1 MARGTLEL
9 NRFVGT
15 WTLLVIGIIGIS
27 TSTLWIRLGTA
38 QGDLDEVQLAFLRLA
53 LAVPVL
59 WLLGKREKPFPLTC
73 SGSSI
78 LIAGACL
85 ALHFGAWMA
94 SLAYLS
100 VATSVVLVYLHPVII
115 YAIEVMRGR
124 TTLKVPCIGGVLLT
138 LCGTTILALFAEDSG
153 QSVQN
158 DHRLWGMGL
167 SVVGSLAFVGYLL
180 AGRSATQQMPTV
192 TYATRA
198 YAVAAFGLLIWL
210 FSMDS
215 KVIPETGLGWGYA
228 ALLALFPT
236 LLGHTPL
243 NAALKR
249 LPPTVVSTTYLG
261 EMAGAP
267 LLVWLVIQEAP
278 PTSFWIG
285 GPLVVA
291 GIMIVARNSEKLSKE
306 SVNPDS
312 GSQ

>member
-1 MARGTLEL
+1 L
-9 NRFVGT
+9 NRSTGT
-15 WTLLVIGIIGIS
+15 WSLLIIGILGIS
-27 TSTLWIRLGTA
+27 TSTLWIRLATDQAGME
-38 QGDLDEVQLAFLRLA
+38 EVQLAFLRLA
-53 LAVPVL
+53 LALPVL
-59 WLLGKREKPFPLTC
+59 WLLSFREKPTPPGQC
-73 SGSSI
+73 ASSI
-78 LIAGACL
+78 LLAGGCL

-115 YAIEVMRGR
+115 YAIEVTRGR
-124 TTLKVPCIGGVLLT
+124 AQLKATRVGGVLLT
-138 LCGTTILALFAEDSG
+138 LTGTTVLAWFAEESG
-153 QSVQN
+153 QPAIGDQK
-158 DHRLWGMGL
+158 LWGMAL
-167 SVVGSLAFVGYLL
+167 SMIGSLAFVGYLL
-180 AGRSATQQMPTV
+180 AGRTATEQMPTI

-198 YAVAAFGLLIWL
+198 YAVAAIGLLVWL
-210 FSMDS
+210 GTMGST
-215 KVIPETGLGWGYA
+215 VIPQSPMGWMFAG
-228 ALLALFPT
+228 LLALFPT

-291 GIMIVARNSEKLSKE
+291 GIMAVAWKSESNAE
-306 SVNPDS
+306 QTGQGQVDS
-312 GSQ
+312 Q